1 MHFTIHIFLAHDD
14 DDDDDDYINNEDDDD
29 DDNDNDDN
37 DASANSH
44 FSQPLSEILY
54 ALRHIQ
60 SILKLKHT
68 KCCKMFCSCESCAFG
83 QLLDIHLLTFYSLLL
98 FLHILS
104 PCALI

>member
-44 FSQPLSEILY
+44 FSQPLSENLI
-54 ALRHIQ
+54 RI
-60 SILKLKHT
+60 T
-68 KCCKMFCSCESCAFG
+68 
-83 QLLDIHLLTFYSLLL
+83 
-98 FLHILS
+98 LH
-104 PCALI
+104 